1 MNAISSRSPR
11 RRTLRR
17 SVAALVG
24 LLCGAVVLSGCK
36 FDGAYDLPLPG
47 HPVSKD
53 HSYQVTAEFRDILSL
68 VPRSPVKVN
77 DVTVGEVTDVRRVGW
92 HASITMRI
100 RDDVKLPD
108 NAIADIRQVSLLGE
122 KYVAVEAPADRAPV
136 GRLSDGD
143 DIPLSS
149 TGRNPEVE
157 EVLGALSFL
166 LSGGGVGQIKTISV
180 ELNKVMSGRQD
191 RLRHLLGQLDSFVGT
206 IDDQKQDIISALD
219 SINKLSATLNREK
232 RTLTAALDNLGP
244 AIDVLRSQHGQLMTM
259 LRQLDRLGRVGT
271 RVIGSTK
278 DDLLADLGHLK
289 PILHKLNE
297 AGDSLPQGLSLM
309 ISFPF
314 PAGTTVVKGDYA
326 NTSISM
332 DVNLANLMAFYGIP
346 NTKLPLPDL
355 SGIPGLPSIP
365 GLKGNLKLPNTKK
378 LPKLKIKPPKIG
390 GGNGGGSG
398 GGGGGGGG
406 GIPVLPG
413 LGLGT
418 AYTGG
423 GVTTRGGFFGEG
435 L

>member
-1 MNAISSRSPR
+1 MSAISMTSPR

-17 SVAALVG
+17 SVAGLVG
-24 LLCGAVVLSGCK
+24 LICGAVVLSGCK

-53 HSYQVTAEFRDILSL
+53 NSYQVTAEFKDILSV

-77 DVTVGEVTDVRRVGW
+77 DVTVGEVTDVRRIGW

-122 KYVAVEAPADRAPV
+122 KYVAVEAPSDRAPV

-206 IDDQKQDIISALD
+206 LDDQKQDIIRALD
-219 SINKLSATLNREK
+219 SINTLSATLNREK

-365 GLKGNLKLPNTKK
+365 GLKGNLKLPKTKK
-378 LPKLKIKPPKIG
+378 LPKLKPPKIG
-390 GGNGGGSG
+390 GGSGNGGGNG
-398 GGGGGGGG
+398 GGGGL
-406 GIPVLPG
+406 PTLPG

-423 GVTTRGGFFGEG
+423 DVTTGGGFFGEG

>member
-1 MNAISSRSPR
+1 
-11 RRTLRR
+11 
-17 SVAALVG
+17 
-24 LLCGAVVLSGCK
+24 
-36 FDGAYDLPLPG
+36 
-47 HPVSKD
+47 
-53 HSYQVTAEFRDILSL
+53 
-68 VPRSPVKVN
+68 
-77 DVTVGEVTDVRRVGW
+77 
-92 HASITMRI
+92 
-100 RDDVKLPD
+100 
-108 NAIADIRQVSLLGE
+108 
-122 KYVAVEAPADRAPV
+122 
-136 GRLSDGD
+136 
-143 DIPLSS
+143 
-149 TGRNPEVE
+149 
-157 EVLGALSFL
+157 
-166 LSGGGVGQIKTISV
+166 
-180 ELNKVMSGRQD
+180 
-191 RLRHLLGQLDSFVGT
+191 
-206 IDDQKQDIISALD
+206 
-219 SINKLSATLNREK
+219 
-232 RTLTAALDNLGP
+232 
-244 AIDVLRSQHGQLMTM
+244 M

-278 DDLLADLGHLK
+278 DDLLADLAHLK
-289 PILHKLNE
+289 PILNGLNK
-297 AGDSLPQGLSLM
+297 AGQSLPQGLSLM

>member
-1 MNAISSRSPR
+1 MTTFATRLR

-17 SVAALVG
+17 SVAGVVG
-24 LLCGAVVLSGCK
+24 LLCGAVALSGCK

-47 HPVSKD
+47 HPVDKD
-53 HSYQVTAEFRDILSL
+53 HSYEVTAEFRDILNV

-92 HASITMRI
+92 HASIKMRI

-122 KYVAVEAPADRAPV
+122 KYVAVEAPTDRTPV

-143 DIPLSS
+143 DIPMSS

-206 IDDQKQDIISALD
+206 LDDQKQDIVRALD
-219 SINKLSATLNREK
+219 SINNLSATLNREK

-244 AIDVLRSQHGQLMTM
+244 AIDVLRSQHAKLMTM
-259 LRQLDRLGRVGT
+259 LHQLDRLGRVGT

-278 DDLLADLGHLK
+278 DDLLADLAHLR
-289 PILHKLNE
+289 PVLHKLNE

-326 NTSISM
+326 NTSIAM
-332 DVNLANLMAFYGIP
+332 DVNLANLMKFYGVP
-346 NTKLPLPDL
+346 NQSLPLPDL
-355 SGIPGLPSIP
+355 SGIPGLPEIP
-365 GLKGNLKLPNTKK
+365 GLKGNLKLPGNKSPK
-378 LPKLKIKPPKIG
+378 LPKSRLPKL
-390 GGNGGGSG
+390 GGNGGGGSG
-398 GGGGGGGG
+398 GGGNGGGGL
-406 GIPVLPG
+406 PSLPG
-413 LGLGT
+413 LGLG
-418 AYTGG
+418 ASYTGG
-423 GVTTRGGFFGEG
+423 TVGTGGGFFGEG

>member
-1 MNAISSRSPR
+1 MTGFAALPR

-17 SVAALVG
+17 TVAGLVG
-24 LLCGAVVLSGCK
+24 LLCGAIALSGCK

-47 HPVSKD
+47 HPVDKD
-53 HSYQVTAEFRDILSL
+53 HSYEVTAEFRDILSV

-77 DVTVGEVTDVRRVGW
+77 DVTVGEVTEVRRIGW
-92 HASITMRI
+92 HASIKMRI

-122 KYVAVEAPADRAPV
+122 KYVAVEAPADHAPV

-143 DIPLSS
+143 DIPMSS

-206 IDDQKQDIISALD
+206 LDDQKQDIVRALD
-219 SINKLSATLNREK
+219 SINNLSATLNREK
-232 RTLTAALDNLGP
+232 HTLTAALDNLGP
-244 AIDVLRSQHGQLMTM
+244 AIDVLRSQHTKLMTM

-278 DDLLADLGHLK
+278 DDLLADLGHLR
-289 PILHKLNE
+289 PVLHKLNE

-309 ISFPF
+309 VSFPF

-326 NTSISM
+326 NTSIALDAS
-332 DVNLANLMAFYGIP
+332 LTNLMKFYGIP
-346 NTKLPLPDL
+346 NSAIQLPDL
-355 SGIPGLPSIP
+355 SGIAGLPKIP
-365 GLKGNLKLPNTKK
+365 GLKGNLKVPGKK
-378 LPKLKIKPPKIG
+378 LPKLPKSKLPNL
-390 GGNGGGSG
+390 GGNGGGGSG
-398 GGGGGGGG
+398 GNGGNGGSGLPS
-406 GIPVLPG
+406 IPG

-418 AYTGG
+418 SYYGG
-423 GVTTRGGFFGEG
+423 SVTTTGGFFGEG

>member
-1 MNAISSRSPR
+1 MTTFATLSR
-11 RRTLRR
+11 RRALRR
-17 SVAALVG
+17 SVAGLVG
-24 LLCGAVVLSGCK
+24 VVCAAVALSGCK

-47 HPVSKD
+47 HPVDAD
-53 HSYQVTAEFRDILSL
+53 HSYDVTAEFKDILNV

-77 DVTVGEVTDVRRVGW
+77 DVTVGEVRDVRRVGW

-122 KYVAVEAPADRAPV
+122 KYVAVEAPAGREPV

-143 DIPLSS
+143 DIAMSS

-191 RLRHLLGQLDSFVGT
+191 RLRHLLGQLDSFIGT
-206 IDDQKQDIISALD
+206 LDDQKQDIVRALD
-219 SINKLSATLNREK
+219 SINNLTATLNREK

-244 AIDVLRSQHGQLMTM
+244 AIDVLRSQHAKLIEM
-259 LRQLDRLGRVGT
+259 LHQLDRLGRVGT

-278 DDLLADLGHLK
+278 DDLLADLKHLQ
-289 PILHKLNE
+289 PVLHGLNK

-326 NTSISM
+326 NTSIAM
-332 DVNLANLMAFYGIP
+332 DVNLANFLKFYGIED
-346 NTKLPLPDL
+346 KPLSIPE
-355 SGIPGLPSIP
+355 IPGLGGLKIP
-365 GLKGNLKLPNTKK
+365 GLKGNLKLPNKK
-378 LPKLKIKPPKIG
+378 LPKLPKKIKPPKIG
-390 GGNGGGSG
+390 GGGNGGGGNG
-398 GGGGGGGG
+398 GGGGGL
-406 GIPVLPG
+406 PDLPG
-413 LGLGT
+413 LNGI
-418 AYTGG
+418 AYYGS
-423 GVTTRGGFFGEG
+423 VTTSGGFFGEG